1 MKKTVK
7 FIFQD
12 KPELILECDENKLEL
27 NVERWKRT
35 LKLTYNA
42 AYDIV
47 PNDYTVTS
55 FVDDSPS
62 NSNADQSTTVPKNP
76 KTSKSR
82 KKANDVQPVFE
93 FLDINPDE
101 LTGLENGTD
110 SDTIPKSDDG
120 IPS

>member
-42 AYDIV
+42 KYDIV
-47 PNDYTVTS
+47 PNDYTVTV
-55 FVDDSPS
+55 VDANPVSGNSNGNASESKPVSKRSKSAKSKQEASELFSVSELLDSDPIPSDDLGNESTDS
-62 NSNADQSTTVPKNP
+62 NSSSA
-76 KTSKSR
+76 
-82 KKANDVQPVFE
+82 E
-93 FLDINPDE
+93 
-101 LTGLENGTD
+101 
-110 SDTIPKSDDG
+110 
-120 IPS
+120 